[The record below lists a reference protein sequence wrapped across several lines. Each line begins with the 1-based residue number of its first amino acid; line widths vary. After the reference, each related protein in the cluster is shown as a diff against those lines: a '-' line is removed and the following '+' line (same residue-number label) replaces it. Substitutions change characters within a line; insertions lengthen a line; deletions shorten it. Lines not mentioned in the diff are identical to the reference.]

1 MAGQAS
7 ERPGLGS
14 EISFFL
20 CASGAA
26 PFEFLCAA
34 PFALQ
39 THHRAQQQETM
50 NSTTRAG
57 RPGGGGERRRM
68 GILAKHH

>member
-1 MAGQAS
+1 MAGEAS
-7 ERPGLGS
+7 KHPGLGS

-20 CASGAA
+20 CASGTAS
-26 PFEFLCAA
+26 FEFLCAA

-39 THHRAQQQETM
+39 IHHRAQQQETM

-57 RPGGGGERRRM
+57 QAGGGGERGRM